1 MIAPPQFSSCAR
13 IYQKIAIVDSTPQ
26 RQVLVCQ
33 HRTCLKDGAQR
44 VLATFQQ
51 ESIPNV
57 TIKASGCLGLCGSGP
72 MVVVLPDN
80 VYYWHINPQKAQA
93 IITTHL
99 LGNIQIQALFHPRLH
114 PNR

>member
-1 MIAPPQFSSCAR
+1 MDSPP
-13 IYQKIAIVDSTPQ
+13 K

-33 HRTCLKDGAQR
+33 YRTCLKDGAQK

-51 ESIPNV
+51 EPIPNV

-80 VYYWHINPQKAQA
+80 VYYWHINPKKAQA
-93 IITTHL
+93 IVTTHL
-99 LGNIQIQALFHPRLH
+99 LGNTQIQSIMHPRLH
-114 PNR
+114 PNK